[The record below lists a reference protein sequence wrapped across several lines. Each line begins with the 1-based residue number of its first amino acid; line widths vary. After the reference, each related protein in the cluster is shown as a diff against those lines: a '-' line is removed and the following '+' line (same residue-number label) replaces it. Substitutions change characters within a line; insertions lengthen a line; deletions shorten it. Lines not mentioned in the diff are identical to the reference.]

1 MKKIYI
7 TILAICVCL
16 TSYTQTD
23 QGVLVLSAGSKLSNV
38 STTVDDIDPGSLN
51 GVDVSSNNMDVEIGG
66 GYFVS
71 DGLMLGLSLIYDSD
85 MTNTDGNGYERTETT
100 TNITFAPTLRYYF
113 GESGAFGGI
122 SYAVGTTNY
131 LDEETSYDDYETKG
145 SVSGLIISGGYSFFV
160 NDILAFTPTVSYS
173 MLSVVQEDATYNDNT
188 GYPEDLTTETSG
200 LTIGFAINIH
210 FDN

>member
-7 TILAICVCL
+7 TILAICVSL

-23 QGVLVLSAGSKLSNV
+23 QGVLVLGTGSKFSNV
-38 STTVDDIDPGSLN
+38 STTIDDIDPGSLN
-51 GVDVSSNNMDVEIGG
+51 GVESSSNNMDLEIGG
-66 GYFVS
+66 GYFVT

-85 MTNTDGNGYERTETT
+85 MTNTDGNGYERTITT

-122 SYAVGTTNY
+122 AYALGTTNT
-131 LDEETSYDDYETKG
+131 LDEYSGFDDEEEKG
-145 SVSGLIISGGYSFFV
+145 SVSGLIVSGGYSFFV
-160 NDILAFTPTVSYS
+160 NDILAFTPTLSYS
-173 MLSVVQEDATYNDNT
+173 MLNIVSEDAIYNDS
-188 GYPEDLTTETSG
+188 GYLTDLTTETSG